1 MSQKL
6 EEAFRSSLQNKEEAY
21 DPKAWEQLSA
31 RLDQTM
37 PISPKGSAANWWIA
51 AVSVG
56 VIGISSA
63 VYFSMDAEKS
73 LSQAEEKTSAI
84 NSTVNTAENKT
95 SPIAIRKNESNQL
108 EGQKNI
114 ESKTSTKAE
123 TKATIE
129 SNKPET
135 HQTLD
140 GSLNQASNNNDEA
153 QNDMEQSTNPI
164 KLESI
169 EFPKIGTQCQG
180 EEISIENNN
189 RVDLTLVTPSGKK
202 VIVRNKSSKK
212 VTLNETGTYTLQGD
226 SKTSTFFATQ
236 IVKSDFDLS
245 GENEFVNGVPT
256 INVASINPVGNQSWF
271 VKGTNLKYTGNDA
284 QIHLFEEG
292 KYEIVLTTSKNGCD
306 YSVSKMVSVEENY
319 NLLAP
324 SGFRPMDSDPRTKTF
339 MPFALKER
347 KTPFQLIII
356 DPRDGHILFQSN
368 DENLGWDGFDKKTG
382 KLASEATTYLW
393 KVNLEKP
400 LKGEK
405 KNYSGS
411 VTIVY

>member
-306 YSVSKMVSVEENY
+306 
-319 NLLAP
+319 
-324 SGFRPMDSDPRTKTF
+324 
-339 MPFALKER
+339 
-347 KTPFQLIII
+347 
-356 DPRDGHILFQSN
+356 
-368 DENLGWDGFDKKTG
+368 
-382 KLASEATTYLW
+382 
-393 KVNLEKP
+393 
-400 LKGEK
+400 
-405 KNYSGS
+405 
-411 VTIVY
+411 